1 MDLRV
6 GHENSEKMKGGG
18 AFLEFYFIF
27 FYMVGCKEKF
37 KDVCIYLLPVF
48 LFTCYF

>member
-6 GHENSEKMKGGG
+6 GHENSEKTKGGG
-18 AFLEFYFIF
+18 ALLEFYFIF
-27 FYMVGCKEKF
+27 FYMVDWKEKF
-37 KDVCIYLLPVF
+37 KDVCIYLFPVF